1 MFTDIEQLEKEV
13 QEFRKNIV
21 GANALISSLDAII
34 DAIKKQTAEMAST
47 SEKVTQKMDS
57 QTTAIQTSSEET
69 LKKLVDNL
77 TTCVSE
83 LRGLNE
89 SAVAQLTAGNK
100 ENLEKI
106 AEQIA
111 ATQKGYIDTLQSTE
125 RAIQECSKN
134 LSSENKEHIESAV
147 ASIKEAQQE
156 FVSQMQSAESTLRA
170 CKDELVAKHADFLD
184 RLEKTNMDQIYQT
197 CVDMRKSI
205 DTKLTLLLAGVGLA
219 IVLGIVGLFI

>member
-21 GANALISSLDAII
+21 GANALINSLDAII
-34 DAIKKQTAEMAST
+34 EAIKKQTAEMAST

-57 QTTAIQTSSEET
+57 QTTAIQASSEET
-69 LKKLVDNL
+69 LKKLADSL

-100 ENLEKI
+100 ENFEKI
-106 AEQIA
+106 AEQIV

-156 FVSQMQSAESTLRA
+156 FVSQMQSAESALRV

-205 DTKLTLLLAGVGLA
+205 AMKLTLMLAGVGLA
-219 IVLGIVGLFI
+219 IVIGIVGLFI